1 MKNKMYSVSEARVHL
16 RERGITVSR
25 QALHGL
31 IARHRE
37 QCERIGGSQ
46 QKAGLWRIPASL
58 LKKYRP
64 LLSISKQGVPTL
76 RATVPLCCI
85 RKRKRLTFINHK

>member
-64 LLSISKQGVPTL
+64 SPQHQQAG
-76 RATVPLCCI
+76 RAYLACNSPSVLYTQ
-85 RKRKRLTFINHK
+85 KENA